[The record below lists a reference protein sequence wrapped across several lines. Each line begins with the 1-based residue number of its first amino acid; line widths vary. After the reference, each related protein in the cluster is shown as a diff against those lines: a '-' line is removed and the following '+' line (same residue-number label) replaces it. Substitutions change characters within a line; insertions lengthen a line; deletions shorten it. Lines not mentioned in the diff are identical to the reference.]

1 MITGPAGSGKTSQ
14 ILEEVRA
21 ALRAGTPGAR
31 LLVPTATL
39 KQHLQNALAREGFV
53 LRGSSIS
60 TLSGFVRELTPDI
73 DEVPDTVLHLL
84 VEDATRKVARPEFAG
99 VAGMAGF
106 YASLKRVMDE
116 FASGGCDSERL
127 AAALPDAPLAPAF
140 LAVYREL
147 DRELGRRGLTTRAGR
162 LARAKDRL
170 ASSGV
175 QRVWLDG
182 FHVLT
187 EPELGFI
194 EEMGQSAELTLAM
207 DDNDL
212 TDALRASL
220 FLMGFEEERAGGHR
234 ATAVRALVKAPSIER
249 ECEEIARQIL
259 RQAASGRPFREM
271 GVILRAADLYAPLLR
286 TTFERFGIPA
296 RFYFDADLARHP
308 AVRFLGGA
316 MDAMLSGWDHEKT
329 LAALRL
335 APRFADYSAMD
346 HFEFAVRTQTPN
358 AGLSELKALLMDEN
372 GRVRPGG
379 EVLLHKIDDLTA
391 LEEWRGYQMAAKDW
405 AARFKTLRNF
415 FRPTRPS
422 PGATHEM
429 ALEWRGQAEALD
441 AFEESLDEAAQA
453 LPAGRAVG
461 FEPWWRTVQSVLRL
475 KPLRP
480 ADGRR
485 NVVHVLTAHEARQ
498 WVLPVVFVCGMV
510 EKQFPRFQQ
519 QDPFFP
525 DSARCRLNESGIR
538 VRTAAEFDREERAL
552 FESAITRATV
562 LTTLSYPEFDSRGER
577 NLPSLYLEDLLL
589 SADDARAARPTA
601 RRAAPS
607 PVAVEIRDTALV
619 EWLRARSTSFSPT
632 ALENYLQCPF
642 QYFATRTLR
651 LRTAPDRPED
661 RLNFLKQGEI
671 VHEVLAEW
679 WREPQDVAPLFERI
693 FARYLRDEH
702 IPPGYHTERLRNSML
717 DDLTRFVRN
726 DHWPRAA
733 FRSQMEHAFTFEL
746 APGVAV
752 RGRIDRMDTAPDGN
766 TYIIDYKYS
775 RAASVEDKLEN
786 DNLLQAPIYL
796 LAAEQAFGM
805 RAAGVFYVGLRGDL
819 VYAGWSHA
827 PLMNAVA
834 IPDQWLEKTRER
846 ALTIVE
852 EIRSGTVR
860 IAPADPAKCKWC
872 DVKDLCR
879 VEVKADLA
887 GDADGEDE
895 NAALGTV
902 GGSVS

>member
-21 ALRAGTPGAR
+21 ALRTGKAGAR

-39 KQHLQNALAREGFV
+39 TQHLQNALAREGFV
-53 LRGSSIS
+53 LRRGSIS
-60 TLSGFVRELTPDI
+60 TLSGFVRELTPDLN
-73 DEVPDTVLHLL
+73 EVADSVLHLL
-84 VEDATRKVARPEFAG
+84 VEEATRKTARPEFSR

-106 YASLKRVMDE
+106 YASLKRVIDE
-116 FASGGCDSERL
+116 FASAGCDSERL

-140 LAVYREL
+140 LTVYREV
-147 DRELGRRGLTTRAGR
+147 DRELRRRGLVTRAGR
-162 LARAKDRL
+162 LACAKDRIE
-170 ASSGV
+170 ASGV
-175 QRVWLDG
+175 RTTWLDG

-187 EPELGFI
+187 EPELAFV
-194 EEMGQSAELTLAM
+194 EELGQSAELTLAL

-212 TDALRASL
+212 TDAIRASL
-220 FLMGFEEERAGGHR
+220 FLMGFEEERARGHR
-234 ATAVRALVKAPSIER
+234 ATAVRTLVKAPSMER
-249 ECEEIARQIL
+249 EAEEIARQIL

-271 GVILRAADLYAPLLR
+271 GVILRAADTYAPLLR

-296 RFYFDADLARHP
+296 RFYFDADLERHP
-308 AVRFLGGA
+308 AVRFLTGA
-316 MDAMLSGWDHEKT
+316 LEAMLSGWDHEKT

-346 HFEFAVRTQTPN
+346 HFDFAVRKQIPN
-358 AGLSELKALLMDEN
+358 AGLSDLKALLIDEE
-372 GRVRPGG
+372 GRVHRGG
-379 EVLLHKIDDLTA
+379 ESLLRKLDGLAA
-391 LEEWRGYQMAAKDW
+391 LEEWRRYEMEPKDW

-415 FRPTRPS
+415 FRPTRP
-422 PGATHEM
+422 PAQATHEM
-429 ALEWRGQAEALD
+429 VLEWRGQGEALD
-441 AFEESLDEAAQA
+441 AFEESLDEAVQA
-453 LPAGRAVG
+453 LPAGRALG

-552 FESAITRATV
+552 FETAITRATL
-562 LTTLSYPEFDSRGER
+562 LTTLSYPEFDARGER

-589 SADDARAARPTA
+589 SADAAGATRPAARLEMPQPA
-601 RRAAPS
+601 
-607 PVAVEIRDTALV
+607 AVEIRDSALV
-619 EWLRARSTSFSPT
+619 EWLRVRSASFSAT
-632 ALENYLQCPF
+632 SLEHYLQCPF

-679 WREPQDVAPLFERI
+679 WGEQQDVSALFERV

-717 DDLTRFVRN
+717 DDLTRFVRE

-733 FRSQMEHAFTFEL
+733 FRSQMEHEFTFEL
-746 APGVAV
+746 APGVAM
-752 RGRIDRMDTAPDGN
+752 RGRIDRIDTAPDGKA
-766 TYIIDYKYS
+766 YIIDYKYS

-786 DNLLQAPIYL
+786 DNLLQAPIYM
-796 LAAEQAFGM
+796 LAAEHALGL
-805 RAAGVFYVGLRGDL
+805 RPAGVFYVGLRGGL
-819 VYAGWSHA
+819 VYAGWSDA
-827 PLMNAVA
+827 PLVNAVA
-834 IPDQWLEKTRER
+834 LPEKWLERTRER
-846 ALTIVE
+846 ALAIVE
-852 EIRSGTVR
+852 EIRQGSVR
-860 IAPADPAKCKWC
+860 IAPADAAKCKWC
-872 DVKDLCR
+872 DAKDLCR
-879 VEVKADLA
+879 VEVKVGS
-887 GDADGEDE
+887 GDVGCGEGE
-895 NAALGTV
+895 NAALGTA
-902 GGSVS
+902 GGNVA